1 MEGVWSVSRLIF
13 AVGCPM
19 VLALV
24 GMTVLSTLNCL
35 SSCVKEQLTVFV
47 WVCSWVLY
55 SAALTCVPALLPLS
69 FTLTSG
75 SVDPPAL
82 SFFNNILL
90 STLSLPSYVNFR
102 IGLSIYTK

>member
-13 AVGCPM
+13 AVGCAM

-35 SSCVKEQLTVFV
+35 SSFVKEQLTVFV

-55 SAALTCVPALLPLS
+55 LRCIDLCACSFAAV
-69 FTLTSG
+69 
-75 SVDPPAL
+75 
-82 SFFNNILL
+82 
-90 STLSLPSYVNFR
+90 
-102 IGLSIYTK
+102 IYLDVW